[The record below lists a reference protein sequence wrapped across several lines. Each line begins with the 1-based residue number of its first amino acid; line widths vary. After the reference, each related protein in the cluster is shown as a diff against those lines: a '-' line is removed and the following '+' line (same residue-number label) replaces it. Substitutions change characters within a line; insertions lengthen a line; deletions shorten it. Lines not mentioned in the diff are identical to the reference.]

1 MKKKIL
7 AVACSLTLLVAVGAC
22 KKKQEQPAVPF
33 PGSTGQQG
41 QPVGP
46 PAGAP
51 GQPGQLPPGQPGM
64 NKPGA
69 GGVVMPKGEMK
80 VALPDAVKGKWK
92 GVILVIED
100 KATKKSSE
108 LTANLNSDVKIPNSN
123 LTVKVGDFLPD
134 FKMEGLSITSM
145 SNELNNPAVRV
156 VVMEGDKEV
165 FKGWLYSKFPAIHP
179 FEHPKYAMLLKSGI
193 KK

>member
-22 KKKQEQPAVPF
+22 KKKQETPA
-33 PGSTGQQG
+33 
-41 QPVGP
+41 GP

-51 GQPGQLPPGQPGM
+51 GQQGQLPPGHPAMNQPG
-64 NKPGA
+64 P

-80 VALPDAVKGKWK
+80 VAVPDAVKGKWK
-92 GVILVIED
+92 GVVLSIED
-100 KATKKSSE
+100 KTAKKSSD

-123 LTVKVGDFLPD
+123 LTVKVGEFLPD
-134 FKMEGLSITSM
+134 FKMEGLSITST
-145 SNELNNPAVRV
+145 SNELNNPAVNV

-165 FKGWLYSKFPAIHP
+165 FKGWLYSKFPTIHP
-179 FEHPKYAMLLKSGI
+179 FEHPKYAMLLKSGV